1 MKVKV
6 KKWLAVLCGMVMLCS
21 SEMGLAAYAQES
33 ERTVTLGEYEAL
45 SGDNI
50 GYGIYD
56 ISGDKGARA
65 ATLTSCSLGITVNAN
80 GVRASVTTG
89 STVQASKIG
98 VRDVVIEKYVN
109 GKWEFVA
116 SHSGGY
122 VTNHDYYVASIST
135 GSADKGVLYRISCT
149 HYAVLNGVERTLYNV
164 TDGVKY

>member
-1 MKVKV
+1 MKV

-21 SEMGLAAYAQES
+21 SEMGLVAYAQEN
-33 ERTVTLGEYEAL
+33 EEVLTLGEYEVL

-56 ISGDKGARA
+56 ISGDKGVRA
-65 ATLTSCSLGITVNAN
+65 AMLNDCTLGISVNAN

-109 GKWEFVA
+109 GKWEFA
-116 SHSGGY
+116 GSHPGGY
-122 VTNHDYYVASIST
+122 VTNKDYYAANIST
-135 GSADKGVLYRISCT
+135 GSADKGVKYRISCT
-149 HYAVLNGVERTLYNV
+149 HYAVLNGVEHALSNV
-164 TDGVKY
+164 TNGVSY